1 MFDYHNDHQKHQL
14 NPLSNT
20 FHRLFLYL
28 VYDLQ
33 YIILGCLMFKA
44 TNNYKKAY
52 PCYQAITN
60 IEQTA
65 KD

>member
-1 MFDYHNDHQKHQL
+1 MFE
-14 NPLSNT
+14 
-20 FHRLFLYL
+20 
-28 VYDLQ
+28 
-33 YIILGCLMFKA
+33 A

-52 PCYQAITN
+52 PCYQAIKN